1 MAINSRLRRWYT
13 SRWAHLRAHPD
24 RGDESVNKVLWIAVT
39 IVVVAA
45 VGALFSDAITTFFNS
60 LVFEIGFGSG

>member
-1 MAINSRLRRWYT
+1 MKQRLIDWYATRLARLRT
-13 SRWAHLRAHPD
+13 CPD

-45 VGALFSDAITTFFNS
+45 VGALFSSAITEFFNS
-60 LVFEIGFGSG
+60 LIFDIGIGSP

>member
-1 MAINSRLRRWYT
+1 MKQRLVDWYGP
-13 SRWAHLRAHPD
+13 RLAHLRTHPD

-45 VGALFSDAITTFFNS
+45 VGALFSDAVTQFFDS
-60 LVFEIGFGSG
+60 LVFEIGIGTP